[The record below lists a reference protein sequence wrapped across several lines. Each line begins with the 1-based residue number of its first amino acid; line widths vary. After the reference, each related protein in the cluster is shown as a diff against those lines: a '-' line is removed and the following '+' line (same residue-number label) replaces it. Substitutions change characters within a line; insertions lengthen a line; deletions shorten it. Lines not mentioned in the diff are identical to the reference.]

1 MYIYLAE
8 TNELHLL
15 HSLVYEP
22 DTTNLIVNKDI
33 TIECETI
40 ETAEELYRYI
50 MINVENKGQNMVSV
64 FSNGKCNGG
73 YHQKPLEIPDQP
85 F

>member
-33 TIECETI
+33 TINTF
-40 ETAEELYRYI
+40 A
-50 MINVENKGQNMVSV
+50 KKS
-64 FSNGKCNGG
+64 
-73 YHQKPLEIPDQP
+73 
-85 F
+85 

>member
-33 TIECETI
+33 TIECEK
-40 ETAEELYRYI
+40 
-50 MINVENKGQNMVSV
+50 NVKRLNPLKVS
-64 FSNGKCNGG
+64 
-73 YHQKPLEIPDQP
+73 IDT
-85 F
+85 

>member
-40 ETAEELYRYI
+40 ESAENLYRYI
-50 MINVENKGQNMVSV
+50 INTIEHESRNIVSV
-64 FSNGKCNGG
+64 FSNGEYNGG
-73 YHQKPLEIPDQP
+73 YYKKPPDNVYL
-85 F
+85 